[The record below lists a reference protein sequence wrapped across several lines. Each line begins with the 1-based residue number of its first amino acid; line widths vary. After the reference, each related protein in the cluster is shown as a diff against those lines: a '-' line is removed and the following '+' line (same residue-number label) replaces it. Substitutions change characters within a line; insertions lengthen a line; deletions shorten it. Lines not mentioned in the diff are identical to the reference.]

1 MNEKLNSNP
10 SVPNWDTDQKFVE
23 EKRMIGKIAAQMI
36 EDGEAVFLSAGST
49 CLEIAR
55 NIKGKKITV
64 LTNDLAI
71 ALELKDDRV

>member
-1 MNEKLNSNP
+1 
-10 SVPNWDTDQKFVE
+10 
-23 EKRMIGKIAAQMI
+23 MIGKIAAQMI
-36 EDGEAVFLSAGST
+36 EDGEAIFLSAGST

-71 ALELKDDRV
+71 GLELKDASGVKQLSSEAIWYH